1 MKASKVEEIIRELA
15 KKDLPKIK
23 EEALTKAAYLN

>member
-1 MKASKVEEIIRELA
+1 MKPSKVEAKIKELA

-23 EEALTKAAYLN
+23 EEALSKAAYLN